1 MHTTLCVNPLVGL
14 TTPRLPSV
22 EDMQKPQ
29 SETVL
34 VVIPARGGSKG
45 LPLKNLRPVGGKSLL
60 ARGIDAALAAP
71 SVTDVVVSTD
81 HSQIRNEA
89 HAQGARVIDRPAA
102 LASDGASSES
112 ALGHALGTLES
123 LPAVVVLLQCTS
135 PFINPAHVEAAV
147 RAVLQNE
154 ADVCFSVTEDHSFI
168 WSANQGTV
176 HAVGHDAG
184 YRPRRQDRAPQYRET
199 GAFYAMRT
207 SGFRRANH
215 RFFGRLKFQ
224 VVPASDAPEVDSPE
238 DLELVCALAARRA
251 GRPPGPPLPGID
263 VDALVTDFDGVH
275 TNDAA
280 LLASDGSESVT
291 VSRSDGLGVARLRRA
306 GVPML
311 ILSTETNTVV
321 ATRAAKLGV
330 DVAHGVQD
338 KASRLDAWIAEHGL
352 DPARV
357 AYVGNDVNDVAAMDS
372 VGWPIAVADARP
384 EALAAARIVL
394 QKPGGSGAVREV
406 CERILETPNRPT
418 AARLLVSTP

>member
-1 MHTTLCVNPLVGL
+1 
-14 TTPRLPSV
+14 
-22 EDMQKPQ
+22 MQQPQ
-29 SETVL
+29 SENVL

-45 LPLKNLRPVGGKSLL
+45 LPLKNLRPVGGTSLL
-60 ARGIDAALAAP
+60 ARAIDAALAAP

-112 ALGHALGTLES
+112 ALGHALDTLEH
-123 LPAVVVLLQCTS
+123 LPDVVVLLQCTS
-135 PFINPAHVEAAV
+135 PFINPAHLEAAV
-147 RAVLQNE
+147 ASVLQSE

-168 WSANQGTV
+168 WSTEQGAVT
-176 HAVGHDAG
+176 AVGHDAG
-184 YRPRRQDRAPQYRET
+184 HRPRRQDRIPQYRET

-207 SGFRRANH
+207 TGFRQANH
-215 RFFGRLKFQ
+215 RLFGRLKFQ

-238 DLELVCALAARRA
+238 DLDLVCALAARRA
-251 GRPPGPPLPGID
+251 GRASGPPLPGID

-291 VSRSDGLGVARLRRA
+291 VSRSDGMGIARLRRA
-306 GVPML
+306 GRPML
-311 ILSTETNTVV
+311 ILSTETNPVV

-330 DVAHGVQD
+330 DVVHGVQD
-338 KASRLDAWIAEHGL
+338 KAGRLRAWIDEHGL

-384 EALAAARIVL
+384 EALAAARLVL
-394 QKPGGSGAVREV
+394 QKPGGPGAVREV
-406 CERILETPNRPT
+406 CERILETPHRPM